1 VSHVFRTNDMERYEE
16 WLRSEVGRSALALE
30 KSLLLKVW
38 EPVSAQRVL
47 EVGCGNGV
55 FLEWLA
61 SLGHTVT
68 GLDPSIP
75 GLEAA
80 GRRLGGKVGLDR
92 GYAEDLPYSDNEF
105 DTVALITTLE
115 FVDDPSKAL
124 REAFRVARRNVLL
137 GVLNKYSIG
146 RVANFLER
154 FWKEPLYA
162 DAKFFSVFQLRRIV
176 LRIMSGQVPIVWRTC
191 FSFPFSFLRYVHLLE
206 RCPVLHRHPFGHFIA
221 MRIDVRSR
229 LLTLQTPVF
238 KELPNRVANAPVRTS
253 CCRFS
258 PTESPLPR

>member
-1 VSHVFRTNDMERYEE
+1 MNDAERYED
-16 WLRSEVGRSALALE
+16 WLRSDLGRSVLALE
-30 KSLLLKVW
+30 KALLLKVW
-38 EPVSAQRVL
+38 EPVSHQRVL

-68 GLDPSIP
+68 GLDPSVP
-75 GLEAA
+75 SLDMA
-80 GRRLGGKVGLDR
+80 RKRLGKSAGLDR

-105 DTVALITTLE
+105 DTVSLITTLE

-146 RVANFLER
+146 RVQNFLEK
-154 FWKEPLYA
+154 FWTDPLYA
-162 DAKFFSVFQLRRIV
+162 DARYFSVFQLRRMA
-176 LRIMSGQVPIVWRTC
+176 LRIMNGQVPIVWRTC

-229 LLTLQTPVF
+229 LRTLQSPVF
-238 KELPNRVANAPVRTS
+238 SEMPSRVANASVRTS

-258 PTESPLPR
+258 PIGPRSTR